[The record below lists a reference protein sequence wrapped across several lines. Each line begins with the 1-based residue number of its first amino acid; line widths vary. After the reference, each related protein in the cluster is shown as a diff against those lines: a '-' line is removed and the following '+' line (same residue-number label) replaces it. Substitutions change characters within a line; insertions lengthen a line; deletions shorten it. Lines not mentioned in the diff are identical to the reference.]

1 MSWGIRGSYF
11 ESCNC
16 DAICPCR
23 SINGAAGGRSTHG
36 VCVGV
41 LTWLIAAGDADG
53 VDLSGLPVA
62 IAMRYSDD
70 EAGSPWSW
78 ILYLD
83 ANASDEQR
91 HALTGIFTGRFGG
104 DTLRLPW
111 VRKPSELIAVRPV
124 AIDIDHARRRQRLR
138 IRDLVRVSIRD
149 AYMGSDRSP
158 ARSQDTNAAARSSSP
173 ASSALPTGN
182 SPSTSTASA
191 GTPPP
196 STTQADDDVPRASRD
211 RSGPSALRR
220 RRGRRRIR
228 LERHPSLVL
237 AARHLRRVRR
247 AAIDAHRR
255 IDSQRTR
262 AGGPV
267 LATASALGDSYC
279 SFAWAPR
286 LAALSDDE
294 TAARVIEGDPAA
306 DISEREQALAG
317 WARRVVTDP
326 NGTAPDDIARLRD
339 RGITDRE
346 IFEATVWVAFRI
358 AFSTVNDALGAAP
371 DPELIAATPT
381 VIRDVISFGRRGEA
395 EPN

>member
-1 MSWGIRGSYF
+1 MMFREPPATEAVQAHYAVD
-11 ESCNC
+11 E
-16 DAICPCR
+16 
-23 SINGAAGGRSTHG
+23 
-36 VCVGV
+36 
-41 LTWLIAAGDADG
+41 DADG
-53 VDLSGLPVA
+53 YVWNVTRLWCWRPDIYDAFAALRSTLTDGSTLSG
-62 IAMRYSDD
+62 R
-70 EAGSPWSW
+70 
-78 ILYLD
+78 
-83 ANASDEQR
+83 
-91 HALTGIFTGRFGG
+91 
-104 DTLRLPW
+104 
-111 VRKPSELIAVRPV
+111 ELAV
-124 AIDIDHARRRQRLR
+124 L
-138 IRDLVRVSIRD
+138 
-149 AYMGSDRSP
+149 
-158 ARSQDTNAAARSSSP
+158 
-173 ASSALPTGN
+173 
-182 SPSTSTASA
+182 
-191 GTPPP
+191 
-196 STTQADDDVPRASRD
+196 
-211 RSGPSALRR
+211 
-220 RRGRRRIR
+220 
-228 LERHPSLVL
+228 
-237 AARHLRRVRR
+237 
-247 AAIDAHRR
+247 
-255 IDSQRTR
+255 
-262 AGGPV
+262 V

>member
-149 AYMGSDRSP
+149 AYMGSE
-158 ARSQDTNAAARSSSP
+158 QVTC
-173 ASSALPTGN
+173 
-182 SPSTSTASA
+182 
-191 GTPPP
+191 
-196 STTQADDDVPRASRD
+196 
-211 RSGPSALRR
+211 
-220 RRGRRRIR
+220 
-228 LERHPSLVL
+228 
-237 AARHLRRVRR
+237 
-247 AAIDAHRR
+247 AIPGH
-255 IDSQRTR
+255 
-262 AGGPV
+262 
-267 LATASALGDSYC
+267 
-279 SFAWAPR
+279 
-286 LAALSDDE
+286 E
-294 TAARVIEGDPAA
+294 
-306 DISEREQALAG
+306 
-317 WARRVVTDP
+317 
-326 NGTAPDDIARLRD
+326 
-339 RGITDRE
+339 
-346 IFEATVWVAFRI
+346 
-358 AFSTVNDALGAAP
+358 
-371 DPELIAATPT
+371 
-381 VIRDVISFGRRGEA
+381 RRGEELVA
-395 EPN
+395 GELRITDGQLAFDFHGVCGYASTFDYAGRR